1 MMTEELRIAIY
12 AALLG
17 LFQLCLA
24 AWSPLGVPGY
34 LRWNTGPRDTPF
46 DVGPVPGRLR
56 RAFQN
61 FMETYVFFAVIVI
74 ALTIVHR
81 SDPVSVWGAR
91 IYLIARVVYIPCYA
105 FAVSYVRS
113 AVWCVSFFGILAT
126 ACCLLF

>member
-1 MMTEELRIAIY
+1 MTEELRIAIY

-34 LRWNTGPRDTPF
+34 LRWNTGPRDEPF
-46 DVGPVPGRLR
+46 DVGPIPGRLR
-56 RAFQN
+56 RAFAN

-74 ALTIVHR
+74 ALSLVHR
-81 SDPVSVWGAR
+81 SDALSVWGAR
-91 IYLIARVVYIPCYA
+91 IYLIARIAYIPCYA
-105 FAVSYVRS
+105 FAISYVRS
-113 AVWCVSFFGILAT
+113 FVWVVSLAGILAT